1 MNKSEITVISL
12 NNPARFEK
20 AVSLATNERRKTVST
35 RRMRSDLIPV
45 VLSSRGVL
53 RGTYRMATLGSSRP
67 VPTVALVSTAISHV
81 PRASSIPNKTRIKGG
96 ERGADGGTEKEL
108 ERGRGRIE

>member
-1 MNKSEITVISL
+1 M
-12 NNPARFEK
+12 
-20 AVSLATNERRKTVST
+20 ST

-53 RGTYRMATLGSSRP
+53 RGTYRMAPLGSSRLVPSRP